1 MDYPIKKNGSLIVCT
16 VPEERGKLDVLL
28 EQAKENGVPGCR
40 IIDKEEALKMEPN
53 LTDNTVAALYVP
65 TGGIICPWGLAIA
78 MGENAE

>member
-1 MDYPIKKNGSLIVCT
+1 MF
-16 VPEERGKLDVLL
+16 
-28 EQAKENGVPGCR
+28 PGCR

-78 MGENAE
+78 MGENAAMNGCEFKFEHAVENIIKKR